1 MATLNKL
8 AYQVASSFDRDSD
21 FLFIER
27 LKDLILNT
35 SNLFKHR
42 EVDKYGIN
50 ERYVQPYVA
59 ELELVN
65 ASMDST
71 VTSKF
76 TLLRTTNKIPAPLH
90 FQSDTPFVFVGS
102 LDRMI
107 SYRKIKPYIMKSSR
121 SLRLI
126 GNAICYFYT
135 NQYIYIWNNTK
146 LESVLIEAI
155 YESIDVT
162 RGYDDPTKLCYI
174 DDMEFPLAGD
184 MLNDVIKE
192 VINIVRATPD
202 SKDKNPITTRDI
214 N

>member
-27 LKDLILNT
+27 LKDLIIQT
-35 SNLFKHR
+35 RNLFVHR
-42 EVDKYGIN
+42 EVDKYGVN
-50 ERYVQPYVA
+50 ERYIQPYIA
-59 ELELVN
+59 ELTLVN

-71 VTSKF
+71 ITSKYE
-76 TLLRTTNKIPAPLH
+76 LLRTTNRIPSSIRY
-90 FQSDTPFVFVGS
+90 QSDVPFVFVGS
-102 LDRMI
+102 VDRMI
-107 SYRKIKPYIMKSSR
+107 GFRNIKPYIMKSSR

-135 NQYIYIWNNTK
+135 NGYIYIWNNTK
-146 LESVLIEAI
+146 LENVLVEAI
-155 YESIDVT
+155 YEDLDITQDIT
-162 RGYDDPTKLCYI
+162 DTTGLCYR

-192 VINIVRATPD
+192 VINIVRTTQD
-202 SKDKNPITTRDI
+202 QTDKNPVTTRDI